1 MPFTNTLSKKQV
13 KISFIGVLLA
23 NFAIDIA
30 YVIVDPRTRLG
41 MVGETA

>member
-1 MPFTNTLSKKQV
+1 
-13 KISFIGVLLA
+13 LLA

-41 MVGETA
+41 MIGETA